1 MGKAYPKDMKA
12 KFKARV
18 MALVQKDHTFIEI
31 AEELGIASSFA
42 FQLACEER
50 EYKSDLVEKIRYLR
64 FFLASLDAVDVS
76 LVGFECL
83 GQPALLDALG

>member
-18 MALVQKDHTFIEI
+18 MVMVQKDHTFKEI

-42 FQLACEER
+42 FQLAC
-50 EYKSDLVEKIRYLR
+50 
-64 FFLASLDAVDVS
+64 
-76 LVGFECL
+76 
-83 GQPALLDALG
+83 